1 MNNIYDIVLSYGKV
15 RAHLEKNPKDEKKI
29 KKYIDEISGDYR
41 DGVLSAVE
49 VFMDKTFMK
58 LYDGF
63 NLQVPDGFDLP
74 KTLEKYHVVICPNHQ
89 SHADYIALQYIFHKF
104 FKTPV
109 YIAAGINLNIFP
121 IGKLFKKCGAFF
133 IRRKFDDEVY
143 KIAFQG
149 YIYYLLKTDKVVEFF
164 FEGGRTRT
172 GKLLPPKFGLFSMI
186 IDAHLNFDDDKK
198 PLMFIPVSIAHE
210 HIPEEGAHAKELTGA
225 KKVKEN
231 PAQLLKLFKLFNKK
245 LGTVHVQ
252 FGEGIIVDQLDVDL
266 KKKTQDL
273 AFETFRRVGS
283 NMPITPTALLAL
295 TLLDEPSGALTWVQI
310 EERSMAI
317 IDYCEHMKI
326 PLTKSLQRDKLIS
339 SLKMAMDMFINN
351 NKVKLLKRVKLNQI
365 FYTINE
371 ESRVNIL
378 YHKNMIL
385 HHFFVPALINATWFN
400 IFNGTIQSKTDL
412 TKFLLIKRKE
422 LKFEFY
428 LPKTEVMLEEGLKVF
443 SYALNKDIKDIEEIL
458 KLTPEEVYKIASLV
472 KPFSTALSYIYEAYY
487 ITGITAKYLSESDF
501 NQDKFLQI
509 ADELF
514 KMEME
519 HGRVVKYRES
529 FTVPKMTSALNYF
542 ENLNVIEQ
550 VEEKSYRVIDSKK
563 LGDLIEKFARDLGEQ
578 VSINIKMKNIDVK

>member
-1 MNNIYDIVLSYGKV
+1 MDNTYDIVLSYEKV
-15 RAHLEKNPKDEKKI
+15 RNHLKDNPKDEKKI
-29 KKYIDEISGDYR
+29 KKCIDEISGDYR
-41 DGVLSAVE
+41 EGVLSALE

-58 LYDGF
+58 LYDGV
-63 NLQVPDGFDLP
+63 NLQVPKDFDLH
-74 KTLEKYHVVICPNHQ
+74 KILAKYHVVICPNHQ
-89 SHADYIALQYIFHKF
+89 SHADYVALQYLFYKK

-143 KIAFQG
+143 KLAFQG

-186 IDAHLNFDDDKK
+186 LDAHISFDADKK

-231 PAQLLKLFKLFNKK
+231 PAQLLKLLKLFNKK
-245 LGTVHVQ
+245 HGTVHVQ
-252 FGEGIIVDQLDVDL
+252 FGEGIVVDEFNIDH
-266 KKKTQDL
+266 KKKTQEL
-273 AFETFRRVGS
+273 AFETFRRVGA
-283 NMPITPTALLAL
+283 NMPITPSALLAL
-295 TLLDEPSGALTWVQI
+295 TLLDEPSGALTWIQI
-310 EERSMAI
+310 EERSLAI
-317 IDYCEHMKI
+317 IDYCEYMNI
-326 PLTKSLQRDKLIS
+326 PLTKSLTGGKVIG

-351 NKVKLLKRVKLNQI
+351 KKVKLLKRVKLNQI

-371 ESRVNIL
+371 ESRVNLL

-385 HHFFVPALINATWFN
+385 HHFFVPAVINTTWFN
-400 IFNGTIQSKTDL
+400 IFNGTIKSQNDL
-412 TKFLLIKRKE
+412 TRFLLIKRKE

-428 LPKTEVMLEEGLKVF
+428 LPKSEQMLTEGLRIF
-443 SYALNKDIKDIEEIL
+443 SYALDREVKDTEEL
-458 KLTPEEVYKIASLV
+458 LSLSPEELYRIARLV

-487 ITGITAKYLSESDF
+487 ITAITAKYLIDDEF
-501 NQDKFLQI
+501 TLDKFLQI
-509 ADELF
+509 SEELF

-529 FTVPKMTSALNYF
+529 YTVPKVTSALDYLV
-542 ENLNVIEQ
+542 NLQVIEKIN
-550 VEEKSYRVIDSKK
+550 EKNFKVLDSKK
-563 LGDLIEKFARDLGEQ
+563 LGDLIEKFARDLGDQ
-578 VSINIKMKNIDVK
+578 VSINIKLKNIDVK

>member
-1 MNNIYDIVLSYGKV
+1 MDNTLDIVLSYGKV
-15 RAHLEKNPKDEKKI
+15 KAHLAKKPKDEKKI
-29 KKYIDEISGDYR
+29 KKYINEIQGDYKQ
-41 DGVLSAVE
+41 GVLSALE
-49 VFMDKTFMK
+49 VFMDNTFVK

-63 NLQVPDGFDLP
+63 NLQVPEGFDLHA
-74 KTLEKYHVVICPNHQ
+74 TLEKYHVVICPNHQ
-89 SHADYIALQYIFHKF
+89 SHADYVALQYIFYKF

-121 IGKLFKKCGAFF
+121 IGALFKKCGAFF
-133 IRRKFDDEVY
+133 IRRRFDDEVY

-186 IDAHLNFDDDKK
+186 LDAHLNFDSDKK

-210 HIPEEGAHAKELTGA
+210 HIPEESAHAKELTGA
-225 KKVKEN
+225 KKIKEN
-231 PAQLLKLFKLFNKK
+231 PLQLLKLFKLFSKK
-245 LGTVHVQ
+245 HGTVHVQ
-252 FGEGIIVDQLDVDL
+252 FGEGIVVNDSEMTL
-266 KKKTQDL
+266 KDKTQEL
-273 AFETFRRVGS
+273 AFETFRRVGA

-310 EERSMAI
+310 EERSLAI

-326 PLTKSLQRDKLIS
+326 PLTKSLQGGNVIG

-351 NKVKLLKRVKLNQI
+351 KKVKLLKRVKLNQI
-365 FYTINE
+365 FYTINDD
-371 ESRVNIL
+371 SRVNIL

-385 HHFFVPALINATWFN
+385 HHFFAPAVINATWFN
-400 IFNGTIQSKTDL
+400 IFNGTIKTQSAL
-412 TKFLLIKRKE
+412 VKFLLIKRKE

-428 LPKTEVMLEEGLKVF
+428 LPKNEQMLAEGLKIF
-443 SYALNKDIKDIEEIL
+443 SYALKKEVQDLEELL
-458 KLTPEEVYKIASLV
+458 KLTPEELYRVASHV

-487 ITGITAKYLSESDF
+487 ICAISVKYLSESKF
-501 NQDKFLQI
+501 TQEKFLSVSE
-509 ADELF
+509 ELF

-529 FTVPKMTSALNYF
+529 YTVPKMTSALDYF
-542 ENLNVIEQ
+542 INLQVISK
-550 VEEKSYRVIDSKK
+550 VDDKHMKVIDSKK
-563 LGDLIEKFARDLGEQ
+563 LGDLIEKFARDLGDQ
-578 VSINIKMKNIDVK
+578 VSINIKLENYDAK